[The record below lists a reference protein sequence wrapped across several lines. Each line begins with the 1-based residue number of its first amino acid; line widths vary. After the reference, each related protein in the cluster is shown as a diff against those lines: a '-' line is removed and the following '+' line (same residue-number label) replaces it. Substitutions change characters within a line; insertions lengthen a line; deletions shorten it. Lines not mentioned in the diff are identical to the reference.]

1 MLNFTFKKENR
12 SQFQNENSSFVT
24 KSAWKVNGSAQI
36 ELASRGDL
44 AEQKKAV
51 AGGEGI
57 KLFHA

>member
-12 SQFQNENSSFVT
+12 SQFQNENSSFVA

-44 AEQKKAV
+44 AEQK
-51 AGGEGI
+51 
-57 KLFHA
+57 